1 MGENEAAISAAVRNH
16 TSWMT
21 AQAESVGGGR
31 RAHGALGWIVSARG
45 GGASLPFPDAVAPAD
60 ADAMLADCRAS
71 DQRGIGCWT
80 SGLEP
85 IGEIAAVLVA
95 RGFEWGWSAHWMS
108 FDLDAL
114 PRIDDDRVRVEPG
127 PVRDSWRAMAT
138 GGQAV
143 VHLADGEAGLY
154 DVGVDPGMQRTGLG
168 RALTVAAL
176 RAARRQG
183 ATLATVNA
191 TEDGERLYRS
201 VGARSH
207 GHGQTFWI
215 HRDGLGA
222 SPPASLVAAAEAAG
236 RGDVPAGLA
245 PEVLAARL
253 PGNGMGLAHV
263 AQQAGHPDAARALA
277 ARGAP
282 LDAMLAYEL
291 DGADGLRGVA
301 LDEPIGRL
309 GGTVL
314 HEAVRIRDTALL
326 RAALALGADTAVRD
340 RTYDATP
347 LDWARHLHNPEAEEL
362 LTSGP

>member
-1 MGENEAAISAAVRNH
+1 MGENEAAVRAAAHNH

-21 AQAESVGGGR
+21 AQAESGGGGAR
-31 RAHGALGWIVSARG
+31 EHGALRWIVSGPG
-45 GGASLPFPDAVAPAD
+45 GGASLAFPDAVVGAD
-60 ADAMLADCRAS
+60 ADAMLADCRS
-71 DQRGIGCWT
+71 RDQREIGCWT
-80 SGLEP
+80 TGLDP

-114 PRIDDDRVRVEPG
+114 PVIDDDRVSVAPG
-127 PVRDSWRAMAT
+127 PVRDSWRATAA
-138 GGQAV
+138 GGQAI

-154 DVGVDPGMQRTGLG
+154 DVGVAPELQRTGLG

-176 RAARRQG
+176 RAARREG
-183 ATLATVNA
+183 ATRATVNA
-191 TEDGERLYRS
+191 TEDGERLYWS

-207 GHGQTFWI
+207 GHGRTFWI
-215 HRDGLGA
+215 HRDGLAA
-222 SPPASLVAAAEAAG
+222 SRAVALVAAAEAAG
-236 RGDVPAGLA
+236 RGEVPADLA
-245 PEVLAARL
+245 PEVVAARL

-263 AQQAGHPDAARALA
+263 AQQAGHPDAARDLA

-291 DGADGLRGVA
+291 DGADGLRRVA
-301 LDEPIGRL
+301 LDDPIGRL

-314 HEAVRIRDTALL
+314 HEAVRIRDAALL
-326 RAALALGADTAVRD
+326 AAALAAGADPGARD

-362 LTSGP
+362 LRR